1 MQIKGHEVSLSHVL
15 TVLAMAGSLVAVY
28 ADTSAETAK
37 QKERVDNL
45 KEQAREIKQ
54 DVKATNESVQLILRK
69 LDAMEAARAAEARAA
84 RERERKR

>member
-1 MQIKGHEVSLSHVL
+1 MQIKGHEISIGNVL

-28 ADTSAETAK
+28 ADTSAENAK

-54 DVKATNESVQLILRK
+54 DVKATNENVQLILRK
-69 LDAMEAARAAEARAA
+69 LDSMEAARAAEAKAARAA
-84 RERERKR
+84 RQR

>member
-28 ADTSAETAK
+28 ADTNAENAK

>member
-1 MQIKGHEVSLSHVL
+1 MQIKGHEVSLANIL
-15 TVLAMAGSLVAVY
+15 TILGMLAAIGATY
-28 ADTSAETAK
+28 ADSKGENSR